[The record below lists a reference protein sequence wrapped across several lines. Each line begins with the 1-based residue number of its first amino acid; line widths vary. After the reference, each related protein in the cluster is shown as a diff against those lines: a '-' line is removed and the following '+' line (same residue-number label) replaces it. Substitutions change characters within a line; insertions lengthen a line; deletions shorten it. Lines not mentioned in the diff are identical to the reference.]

1 MKRTPMIPSLHLH
14 SKIQSLW
21 YSCSGCLY
29 HWWSTRVLLNCIVW
43 LPFVLIPL
51 KDEAQFI
58 WKGTHMRKEFHKWI
72 GNWSLSLWISVER
85 GKPGSEPFLHFLHL
99 NKIHVFCLWSCPASN
114 SNMSF
119 VMFASEGR
127 WVFTYWLSLQRAK
140 QLCNI
145 CLQTISR
152 YLCRVWNI
160 WNFKPEYGDKKLT
173 LNLTQEP
180 QVIKLLR
187 ILSYQGDFDRAQWS
201 FHNDVN
207 TVTLTV
213 IQISYR
219 VEGWVVGHMD
229 HLSSGKVCKVWI
241 CAIAVL
247 QFWQLK

>member
-1 MKRTPMIPSLHLH
+1 M
-14 SKIQSLW
+14 Q
-21 YSCSGCLY
+21 
-29 HWWSTRVLLNCIVW
+29 
-43 LPFVLIPL
+43 
-51 KDEAQFI
+51 
-58 WKGTHMRKEFHKWI
+58 KEFHKWI
-72 GNWSLSLWISVER
+72 GNWSLSLWISVKR
-85 GKPGSEPFLHFLHL
+85 GKPGSEPFC
-99 NKIHVFCLWSCPASN
+99 I
-114 SNMSF
+114 SF
-119 VMFASEGR
+119 T
-127 WVFTYWLSLQRAK
+127 WAK
-140 QLCNI
+140 SICSVYEIVQPRILI
-145 CLQTISR
+145 CLLWCLLSKEGGCSHTGYPYKEQSNCATSVCKP
-152 YLCRVWNI
+152 YLGTCVECEIYGTSNPNI
-160 WNFKPEYGDKKLT
+160 GDKKLT

-229 HLSSGKVCKVWI
+229 HLSSRKVCKVWI